1 MLPIEKKYT
10 QASLKVWFEAYRKSW
25 WNTCFSHSDYRQGVQ
40 LLSHGVQSITLE
52 ENFILVH
59 GRLNNENYYSTGDLN
74 ANGQITL
81 QISQHNVPMGKAFL
95 AAGFLILE
103 KLIEEHLFELCTP
116 MEVES
121 KHPQLPHAPAKAN
134 SDLTKPAGPLGN
146 LKFFKCNQ
154 NLAFEV
160 HFRRQ
165 NKLVKLISLEKHL
178 KLNERE
184 HLLSLLHTVQKY
196 GFHWVNAH
204 FQSNDRE
211 AWADFV
217 KNEIPRLSRKYFVE
231 IPECVRKLEEG
242 VKQVQVVLNTN
253 AANGLQQHFFV
264 ETTLL
269 GDEIF
274 KNFSSTKHNLCWSE
288 KHGLLRWNPADIR
301 WMQRLNDWKNRLD
314 QKLPAYLL
322 LSSFN
327 TTHLG
332 EQAKQWLE
340 KLTHRPTNLHFTL
353 KIPLRNYQKEG
364 VVWLKQL
371 LDLHCHP
378 LLADEM
384 GLGKT
389 RQILSLI
396 QWLRSENTD
405 LLPDLILCPASV
417 IAAWQ
422 SEQESV
428 FPQLPVKAL
437 PHRTPANF
445 IPNGNA
451 IFVASYSQLRLH
463 ANALKTINF
472 RCIVLD
478 EAQYI
483 KNPKSKTAHVC
494 FNLKSRFRLATT
506 GTPVENSLVDLWT
519 IFHFLMPG
527 LLGNYK
533 EFQNLMQSESE
544 RTRLRVQVAP
554 FILRRTKLEVLK
566 NLPKKEE
573 HVVYCPMTTR
583 QQALYDTWLRQGI
596 HLKQGQWGQLFI
608 LLLRLRQICCDP
620 GLLPH
625 HEQMSCNESGKL
637 LWLRQQLGTCVKN
650 GQKIII
656 FSQFRRLLE
665 RIIPLVKS
673 FYPRTLLLTGDTIVQ
688 QRRGLIERFQREQQ
702 TAFLISLKA
711 GGTGITLHSAQVVFL
726 MDPWW
731 NPTIEQQAIAR
742 VHRLGQQFP
751 LQVYRPLIENSIES
765 NIQILQQ
772 QKGAIF
778 DKLFA
783 KGQLSQMERWQ
794 QLYDLINMHQGI
806 DPLT

>member
-1 MLPIEKKYT
+1 MGVLPIEKKYT

-25 WNTCFSHSDYRQGVQ
+25 WNTYFSHSDYRQGVK

-52 ENFILVH
+52 EHFILVH
-59 GRLNNENYYSTGDLN
+59 GRLNNENYYSTGDLHE
-74 ANGQITL
+74 NGQITL
-81 QISQHNVPMGKAFL
+81 QISQRNASVGKAFL

-103 KLIEEHLFELCTP
+103 KLIEEHLFELSTP
-116 MEVES
+116 IEVES
-121 KHPQLPHAPAKAN
+121 KHPQLPPMPAKAN
-134 SDLTKPAGPLGN
+134 SDRAEVADPLGN
-146 LKFFKCNQ
+146 LKFFKCSQ
-154 NLAFEV
+154 NLTFEV
-160 HFRRQ
+160 HFRRH
-165 NKLVKLISLEKHL
+165 NKLIKLVSLEKHL

-231 IPECVRKLEEG
+231 IPDCVRKLEEG
-242 VKQVQVVLNTN
+242 IKQVQVVLNMN
-253 AANGLQQHFFV
+253 AEDCLQQHFFV
-264 ETTLL
+264 EKSLL
-269 GDEIF
+269 RAEKL
-274 KNFSSTKHNLCWSE
+274 KNFFPTKHNLCWSE

-301 WMQRLNDWKNRLD
+301 WMQRLNDWKNRLG

-327 TTHLG
+327 TTHLD
-332 EQAKQWLE
+332 EQARQWIE
-340 KLTHRPTNLHFTL
+340 KLTHRPENLNFTL

-405 LLPDLILCPASV
+405 LMPDLILCPASV
-417 IAAWQ
+417 ITAWQ
-422 SEQESV
+422 TEQESI
-428 FPQLPVKAL
+428 FPQLPLQVL
-437 PHRTPANF
+437 PHKTDANF
-445 IPNGNA
+445 IPHRNA
-451 IFVASYSQLRLH
+451 ILVASYSQLRLH
-463 ANALKTINF
+463 ANTLKTINF

-478 EAQYI
+478 EAQYM
-483 KNPKSKTAHVC
+483 KNPKSKTAHAC
-494 FNLKSRFRLATT
+494 FNLKSCFRLATT

-544 RTRLRVQVAP
+544 RTRLRVQIAP
-554 FILRRTKLEVLK
+554 FILRRTKSEVLK

-573 HVVYCPMTTR
+573 HTVYCPMTAQ

-625 HEQMSCNESGKL
+625 HEQISCNESGKL
-637 LWLRQQLGTCVKN
+637 VWLQQQLGICVKN

-673 FYPRTLLLTGDTIVQ
+673 FYPRTLLLTGDTIVH
-688 QRRGLIERFQREQQ
+688 QRRGLIERFQREPQ

-731 NPTIEQQAIAR
+731 NPAIEQQAIAR

-765 NIQILQQ
+765 KIQILQK

-778 DKLFA
+778 DTLFA

-794 QLYDLINMHQGI
+794 QLYDLISTHQR
-806 DPLT
+806 